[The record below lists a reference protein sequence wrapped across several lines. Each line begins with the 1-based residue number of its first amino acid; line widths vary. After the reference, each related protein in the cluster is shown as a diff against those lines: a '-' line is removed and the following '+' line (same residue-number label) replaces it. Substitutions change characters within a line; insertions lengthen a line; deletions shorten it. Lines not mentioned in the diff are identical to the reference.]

1 MENKKKKI
9 GGHYN
14 EKSNE
19 KINGKVRIRGGVDFN
34 TESNE

>member
-1 MENKKKKI
+1 MENKNKI

-19 KINGKVRIRGGVDFN
+19 KINGKVRIRGVDFN